1 MSFYTN
7 TLEVVKKTID
17 ILEEEFRKQDILQ
30 KDDEMNG
37 QQSPTQITA
46 DSVEC
51 LSKNDGDASEE
62 ATPT

>member
-1 MSFYTN
+1 MSLYTN

-37 QQSPTQITA
+37 QQSPT
-46 DSVEC
+46 
-51 LSKNDGDASEE
+51 
-62 ATPT
+62 

>member
-1 MSFYTN
+1 VQWCIDNQQHEQNKKSANIFMSFYTN

-37 QQSPTQITA
+37 QQSPT
-46 DSVEC
+46 
-51 LSKNDGDASEE
+51 
-62 ATPT
+62 

>member
-46 DSVEC
+46 DSVEY